1 MVAHPPGGYPGPLMS
16 MREVPAP
23 ERGGDES
30 GGPSGLAVPLANGP
44 APLAPSP
51 TPTYGWA
58 TAPEPKPA
66 DSRAP
71 GPEAAPDP
79 GAAPGPKPAE
89 RVASAGRGAR
99 THLASNR
106 TGAARPA
113 TPDGS
118 SKTPARSR
126 RTVLYDD
133 QTRSGPEGPPVEV
146 RKVRRVLRRVDT
158 WSLFRFAIMLY
169 ACAMLVFLVAAV
181 GLWTVASTA
190 GAIPSIEHFITS
202 LFALKKFHFRAG
214 QLFLGLV
221 GMGIVWVLAATLFTT
236 VAGVLYNLISDVVG
250 GIELTVL
257 EEEPLDI
264 VG

>member
-1 MVAHPPGGYPGPLMS
+1 MVRSAPDGYPETLMS
-16 MREVPAP
+16 TREVPAP
-23 ERGGDES
+23 EREGGEALSPARLADTGPLGVFGTDAGSLPAPDPSPGSSGILTPTGRS
-30 GGPSGLAVPLANGP
+30 GGPPVRGTRNHSA
-44 APLAPSP
+44 SR
-51 TPTYGWA
+51 
-58 TAPEPKPA
+58 PKPV
-66 DSRAP
+66 AP
-71 GPEAAPDP
+71 
-79 GAAPGPKPAE
+79 
-89 RVASAGRGAR
+89 
-99 THLASNR
+99 
-106 TGAARPA
+106 RP
-113 TPDGS
+113 
-118 SKTPARSR
+118 PARSR
-126 RTVLYDD
+126 RTVLYED
-133 QTRSGPEGPPVEV
+133 QTRTGPDSPAVEV
-146 RKVRRVLRRVDT
+146 RKVRRVLRRIDT

-181 GLWTVASTA
+181 GLWIVATTA

>member
-1 MVAHPPGGYPGPLMS
+1 MVRSAPGGYPETLMS
-16 MREVPAP
+16 TREVPAP
-23 ERGGDES
+23 EREDGDEIAPARLVDPSPVGPFQVDPAAVPARDPSPGPSGILTPTSRS
-30 GGPSGLAVPLANGP
+30 GGPG
-44 APLAPSP
+44 
-51 TPTYGWA
+51 T
-58 TAPEPKPA
+58 
-66 DSRAP
+66 
-71 GPEAAPDP
+71 
-79 GAAPGPKPAE
+79 
-89 RVASAGRGAR
+89 RGTR
-99 THLASNR
+99 NHS
-106 TGAARPA
+106 AARPK
-113 TPDGS
+113 P
-118 SKTPARSR
+118 PAPRPPGRSR
-126 RTVLYDD
+126 RTILYED
-133 QTRSGPEGPPVEV
+133 QTRSGPDSPAVEV

-181 GLWTVASTA
+181 GLWIVATTA

-236 VAGVLYNLISDVVG
+236 IAGVLYNLISDVVG

>member
-1 MVAHPPGGYPGPLMS
+1 M
-16 MREVPAP
+16 
-23 ERGGDES
+23 
-30 GGPSGLAVPLANGP
+30 
-44 APLAPSP
+44 
-51 TPTYGWA
+51 
-58 TAPEPKPA
+58 
-66 DSRAP
+66 
-71 GPEAAPDP
+71 
-79 GAAPGPKPAE
+79 
-89 RVASAGRGAR
+89 
-99 THLASNR
+99 
-106 TGAARPA
+106 
-113 TPDGS
+113 
-118 SKTPARSR
+118 
-126 RTVLYDD
+126 
-133 QTRSGPEGPPVEV
+133 
-146 RKVRRVLRRVDT
+146 RRVLRRVDT

-181 GLWTVASTA
+181 GLWIVATTA

-236 VAGVLYNLISDVVG
+236 IAGVLYNLISDVVG